1 MKLAALAKKFAKE
14 VVLEHDRNDYT
25 RTSVWLK
32 SLGMNPGTQVPA
44 AVAGRNKDV
53 GIIPYL
59 VHLEERTTATVEIDF
74 S

>member
-14 VVLEHDRNDYT
+14 VVMLDDKQDYT

-32 SLGMNPGTQVPA
+32 AQGVNPGTQVPPS
-44 AVAGRNKDV
+44 VTGRNKAV

-59 VHLEERTTATVEIDF
+59 VHSVEQTEYKVEISFD
-74 S
+74 

>member
-14 VVLEHDRNDYT
+14 VELLDDRQDYT

-32 SLGMNPGTQVPA
+32 SLGVNPGLQVPA
-44 AVAGRNKDV
+44 SVTGRNKAV

-59 VHLEERTTATVEIDF
+59 VHSVDSEYKVEIDF
-74 S
+74 D